1 MQYRKFP
8 ATEEEVSLFGF
19 GTMRFPVIDKDES
32 RIDEEESIRMIRT
45 AIDNGVNYVDTAFM
59 YHGGHS
65 EVVVGKALKDGYREK
80 VYLADKF
87 PVWMIR
93 QAGGIEALFEEQ
105 LRRLDVDRI
114 DFYLVHALDQTLWK
128 KVKEK
133 GVLPYLLQLKKKG
146 KIGKLG
152 FSFHDDLSVFK
163 EIVDEFPWEFCQI
176 QLNYI
181 DTEFQAGVEG
191 LRYAGERGLPVI
203 IMEPLKGGKL
213 TEDLPESVSEVWNRS
228 ENKRS
233 PAEWAFRYMADFPE
247 VLTILSG
254 VSTMEQVRE
263 NLAIFSNEEP
273 LGLNETDRLLVSEAA
288 AEYQRLTKAGCT
300 ACRYCMPCPQG
311 INIPVAI
318 DYYNQW
324 YRFHAYRAT
333 KRDFELDL
341 PGDQRPS
348 RCTECRECEEKCPQK
363 LPVSDIMRETADLF
377 EKE

>member
-8 ATEEEVSLFGF
+8 KTEEEISLFGF
-19 GTMRFPVIDKDES
+19 GTMRFPVIDGDEN

-59 YHGGHS
+59 YHGGYS
-65 EVVVGKALKDGYREK
+65 EVIVGKALKDGYREK
-80 VYLADKF
+80 VYIADKF

-105 LRRLDVDRI
+105 LRRLDVDHI
-114 DFYLVHALDQTLWK
+114 DFYLVHALSQALWK
-128 KVKEK
+128 KAKDK
-133 GVLPYLLQLKKKG
+133 GVLTYLLRLKEEG

-191 LRYAGERGLPVI
+191 LRYAAEKGLPVI
-203 IMEPLKGGKL
+203 VMEPLKGGQL
-213 TEDLPESVSEVWNRS
+213 TEDLPESVLEIWNRS
-228 ENKRS
+228 KNKRS
-233 PAEWAFRYMADFPE
+233 AAEWAFRYVADFPE

-254 VSTMEQVRE
+254 VSTMAQVRE
-263 NLAIFSNEEP
+263 NLAIFSGEEP
-273 LGLNETDRLLVSEAA
+273 LGLSETDHLLVSKATE
-288 AEYQRLTKAGCT
+288 EYQRLTKAGCT
-300 ACRYCMPCPQG
+300 ACRYCLPCPQG

-324 YRFHAYRAT
+324 HRFHAFRAT

-341 PGDQRPS
+341 PVDQRPS
-348 RCTECRECEEKCPQK
+348 RCTECKECEDKCPQK
-363 LPVSDIMRETADLF
+363 LPVSDIMRETAELF
-377 EKE
+377 ESK